1 MAPDPDH
8 RDRFDEAAKWHAVCM
23 LAALTASIALGRSEP
38 LSVAGVLGLATVGAI
53 LWRAD
58 RPKLALPTLV
68 TAFRIAITACLGVL
82 GVTLSGREIVVGVLV
97 VFSLDGLDGFL
108 ARRLGAVS
116 RLGAQ
121 LDNEGD
127 AFLVA
132 VVCVLSWLVVPLG
145 AWILVAGFL
154 RYLYVLTVMFFP
166 SRGHAPPSRLATR
179 AFGISLVGFLI
190 GLSNLG
196 VVSRVAPLLSTL
208 LLLWSFSR
216 SFYWSLR
223 KA

>member
-1 MAPDPDH
+1 
-8 RDRFDEAAKWHAVCM
+8 
-23 LAALTASIALGRSEP
+23 
-38 LSVAGVLGLATVGAI
+38 
-53 LWRAD
+53 LWRVE

-68 TAFRIAITACLGVL
+68 TAFRIALTACLGVW
-82 GVTLSGREIVVGVLV
+82 GMALSGREIVVGVLV

-108 ARRLGAVS
+108 ARRLSAVS

-132 VVCVLSWLVVPLG
+132 VVCVLSWLTVPLG

-154 RYLYVLTVMFFP
+154 RYVYVLTAAVF
-166 SRGHAPPSRLATR
+166 SSHGHAPPSRLATR

-190 GLSNLG
+190 GLANLG
-196 VVSRVAPLLSTL
+196 VISRVAPLLSTL